1 VAIGLELVI
10 PALAG
15 LVTGVAATAY
25 KSRKDLE
32 VQYDI
37 KLREERIQAYKRLWK
52 EIDRLDRLAYYAP
65 PEKALTLWCRAQPGD
80 RAAHVVLRGRRAAD
94 V

>member
-1 VAIGLELVI
+1 VATAPELLI
-10 PALAG
+10 PALLG

-37 KLREERIQAYKRLWK
+37 KLREEGIEAYKRLWK
-52 EIDRLDRLAYYAP
+52 ELARLAYYAP
-65 PEKALTLWCRAQPGD
+65 PK
-80 RAAHVVLRGRRAAD
+80 RG
-94 V
+94 